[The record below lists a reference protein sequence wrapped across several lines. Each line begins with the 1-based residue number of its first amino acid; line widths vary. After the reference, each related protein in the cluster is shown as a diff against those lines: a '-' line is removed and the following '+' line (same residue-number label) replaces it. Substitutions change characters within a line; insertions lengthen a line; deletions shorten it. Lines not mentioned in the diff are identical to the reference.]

1 MTLRVFLVEDNPVIR
16 ENLCE
21 SLEELAD
28 AHAVAWAGTANEA
41 KAWMDS
47 HQSQWDLAVIDLF
60 LEQGSGLDVLMNCR
74 ERTRQQRAV
83 VLTNYATPI
92 IRERCLAMGADAVF
106 DKSDELEEFMRFTQA
121 DAPRKSDSAPL

>member
-1 MTLRVFLVEDNPVIR
+1 MGLRVFLVEDNPVIR
-16 ENLCE
+16 ENLSE

-28 AHAVAWAGTANEA
+28 AHAVAWAGNANDA
-41 KAWMDS
+41 KAWLET
-47 HQSQWDLAVIDLF
+47 HRSQWDLAVIDLF
-60 LEQGSGLDVLMNCR
+60 LEQGSGLDVLINCR

-92 IRERCLAMGADAVF
+92 IRERCMALGADAVF

-121 DAPRKSDSAPL
+121 DAPRTSGFAAL